1 MHSTQNCR
9 QVRNSNGNANGNGGN
24 GNGDYGNNNNYR
36 GNGNN
41 YGNGS
46 NRNYGN
52 QNENYENRNYRQ
64 TPCQICNR
72 SGHLTTQCRS
82 PCRNCGR
89 TGHKTIHCR
98 QPRRTEPLCICC
110 YCPKHAHPE
119 TMQRNYSTPNQ
130 NSKPIKIEEED
141 VMVVED
147 NPQLEN
153 QPPLENETQRSDPIM
168 QCAVDHLT
176 TTLNDLEIDAENTHD
191 EASKATLLKHAN
203 RIKSQLEAIFKKI

>member
-1 MHSTQNCR
+1 NSNEIVRKLEIAVSRIEKTLNKKQHIRYCSFCKSNMHSTQNCR

-64 TPCQICNR
+64 APCQICNR
-72 SGHLTTQCRS
+72 SRHLTTQCRS

-98 QPRRTEPLCICC
+98 QPRWTEPLCICC

-119 TMQRNYSTPNQ
+119 TMQRNYSTPIRNLLKSKKKTLWWSKTIL
-130 NSKPIKIEEED
+130 NSKINLHSKIK
-141 VMVVED
+141 
-147 NPQLEN
+147 
-153 QPPLENETQRSDPIM
+153 
-168 QCAVDHLT
+168 
-176 TTLNDLEIDAENTHD
+176 LND
-191 EASKATLLKHAN
+191 
-203 RIKSQLEAIFKKI
+203 RI